1 MKDNLTVSSDKVP
14 LIYNCMRHVLL
25 AYFVGHESVK
35 KVKRTT
41 SFDSADHNLIVA
53 AGESSQT
60 DCAAFIEQQKHLLH
74 EYKSTNVSLPT
85 KRDVRMSND
94 ERTDSAG
101 NMNFSEDHYK
111 NTPPNSD
118 LKTPPPITKQP
129 GLSVSNVRGRSYHGF
144 VNIEK
149 EDYEELMQPHEKG
162 RFNTFSRFDSFQ
174 SGFFW
179 LENLAEILRGIQNN
193 LKKTKQK

>member
-1 MKDNLTVSSDKVP
+1 MKDNLNVSSDKVP
-14 LIYNCMRHVLL
+14 LICNCMRHVLL

-101 NMNFSEDHYK
+101 NMNFSEDHFK

-149 EDYEELMQPHEKG
+149 EDYDELMQPHEKG
-162 RFNTFSRFDSFQ
+162 RFDTFSRFDSFQ

-179 LENLAEILRGIQNN
+179 LENLSKYYFGVPGF
-193 LKKTKQK
+193 KQRF